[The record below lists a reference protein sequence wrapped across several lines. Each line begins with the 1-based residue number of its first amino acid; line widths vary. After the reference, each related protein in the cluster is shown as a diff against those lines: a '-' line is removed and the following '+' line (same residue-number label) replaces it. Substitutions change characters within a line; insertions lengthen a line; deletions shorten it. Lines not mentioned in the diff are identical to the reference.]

1 MIDQTTTFRISDED
15 RFGDFT
21 QCMITAETF
30 TWRLYSNKLR
40 AQALKFPVAHGIT
53 FDKHLT
59 LNGAWDVRGVVVF
72 SAEKSSQ
79 A

>member
-1 MIDQTTTFRISDED
+1 
-15 RFGDFT
+15 
-21 QCMITAETF
+21 MITAETF

-59 LNGAWDVRGVVVF
+59 LNGAWDVRV
-72 SAEKSSQ
+72 
-79 A
+79 